1 MDLNGRNAV
10 VTGGAGALGAAV
22 VGRLLDAGAIC
33 HVPALD
39 DGEAERFPHAGHDR
53 VRLNVAGDLAD
64 WARSSGSIRASTV
77 CGPRSPRRRVR
88 HGRHRRRPARD
99 VRTPGLDE
107 RRDLLFVLPRGGRLL
122 APRGHRRA
130 HRQRLGAARG
140 RAAERRRDGGLR
152 AAKAAVAA
160 LTQALAEE
168 VASEGIWVNAVA
180 PSILDT
186 PANRAAMP
194 EADHAA
200 WPKTG
205 EVAETIVFLASARQR
220 GHPRRR
226 GPGLWRGLGRICFCG
241 TAVAAARPMSLPAL
255 R

>member
-64 WARSSGSIRASTV
+64 WGAVERFYSGIDGLWASIHLAGGFDMGGIADVPPAMFARQVSMNAATCYLCCRAAV
-77 CGPRSPRRRVR
+77 ACLRRAGTG
-88 HGRHRRRPARD
+88 GRIVNVSARPG
-99 VRTPGLDE
+99 VE
-107 RRDLLFVLPRGGRLL
+107 PRGG
-122 APRGHRRA
+122 AGM
-130 HRQRLGAARG
+130 AAY
-140 RAAERRRDGGLR
+140 A

-205 EVAETIVFLASARQR
+205 EVAETIVFLASPANAVTR
-220 GHPRRR
+220 G
-226 GPGLWRGLGRICFCG
+226 
-241 TAVAAARPMSLPAL
+241 AVVPVYGGV
-255 R
+255 

>member
-1 MDLNGRNAV
+1 MELNGRNAV

-39 DGEAERFPHAGHDR
+39 DGEAERFPHARHDR
-53 VRLNVAGDLAD
+53 VRLSVAGDLAD
-64 WARSSGSIRASTV
+64 WGAVERFYSGIDGLWASIHLAGGFDMGGIADAPPDMFARQVSMNAATSYLCCRAAIA
-77 CGPRSPRRRVR
+77 GLRRAGTG
-88 HGRHRRRPARD
+88 GRIVNVSARPG
-99 VRTPGLDE
+99 VE
-107 RRDLLFVLPRGGRLL
+107 PRGG
-122 APRGHRRA
+122 AGM
-130 HRQRLGAARG
+130 AAY
-140 RAAERRRDGGLR
+140 A

-186 PANRAAMP
+186 PTNRAAMP
-194 EADHAA
+194 KADHAA

-205 EVAETIVFLASARQR
+205 EVAETIVFLASPANAVTR
-220 GHPRRR
+220 G
-226 GPGLWRGLGRICFCG
+226 
-241 TAVAAARPMSLPAL
+241 AVVPVYGGV
-255 R
+255 